1 MNIRILTEKD
11 VNEFKQ
17 LRLKG
22 LKVEPNAFGS
32 TYENESNFNLEI
44 FKSRLKPSDFR
55 FIVGGFC
62 EGKLVCIA
70 SFIRESGQKN

>member
-32 TYENESNFNLEI
+32 TYENESNN
-44 FKSRLKPSDFR
+44 KSLKY
-55 FIVGGFC
+55 
-62 EGKLVCIA
+62 
-70 SFIRESGQKN
+70 

>member
-55 FIVGGFC
+55 FIVGGFVKANLYVLLALL
-62 EGKLVCIA
+62 EKVGK
-70 SFIRESGQKN
+70 N